1 LKWARENNIHP
12 SIYAFISYKGDV
24 ALRSEYNGEK
34 PNADPRTWEMAS
46 NMLYAT
52 GRPEMLRALIGEDL
66 TREFVA
72 FCRQRVIT
80 VEDVING
87 NYREEEI
94 RRLNTAQRYATVVE
108 ISKVDEENIGVVR
121 DFADRLGWEY
131 LDIFE
136 KMWAK
141 NNGERLDILDE
152 LRTKRIIKKLKMR
165 NQTIYKTWGK

>member
-1 LKWARENNIHP
+1 
-12 SIYAFISYKGDV
+12 S
-24 ALRSEYNGEK
+24 
-34 PNADPRTWEMAS
+34 WEMAS
-46 NMLYAT
+46 KMLYAT

-121 DFADRLGWEY
+121 EFAKSLGGEY
-131 LDIFE
+131 RALFDSIWTKDNE
-136 KMWAK
+136 
-141 NNGERLDILDE
+141 ERLE
-152 LRTKRIIKKLKMR
+152 IIAELKMKER
-165 NQTIYKTWGK
+165 EVRR

>member
-1 LKWARENNIHP
+1 
-12 SIYAFISYKGDV
+12 
-24 ALRSEYNGEK
+24 
-34 PNADPRTWEMAS
+34 
-46 NMLYAT
+46 
-52 GRPEMLRALIGEDL
+52 MLRALIGEDL

-165 NQTIYKTWGK
+165 